1 MSKIASFVVGALSG
15 AAAMIGLAYWISEHE
30 DVKGATSA
38 AEESADAAAQEHP
51 DQDACA
57 QDQNG
62 ERDYE
67 ASPAV

>member
-1 MSKIASFVVGALSG
+1 MSKIASFVVGVIAG
-15 AAAMIGLAYWISEHE
+15 AASMIGLAYWISEHE
-30 DVKGATSA
+30 NVKGATSA
-38 AEESADAAAQEHP
+38 IEESVEAAAHEHP

-67 ASPAV
+67 ESPAV